1 MMVKMLMTRVWQVE
15 VGKELFLQGSVTGAD
30 VFSGFI
36 HTRVTQKCSNR
47 QTFFSEKA
55 ILS

>member
-15 VGKELFLQGSVTGAD
+15 VGKELFLQGSVAGAD
-30 VFSGFI
+30 VSSGFI